1 MEQNKRLLN
10 PKLDV
15 VFQALFGEEGSEG
28 ITKSFLEEI
37 LEVKILKIQ
46 LNINPILRRKK
57 QDDKLGI
64 LDVAVKINENQNCDI
79 EMQMIKQEY
88 IKERILFYW
97 SKLYIRSIAKGQD
110 YNKLEKSIIIL
121 ITDKNVPGLEDMECH
136 TKWKILETKN
146 KQKILTDKLEIHII
160 QLDKLKENI
169 KNINDN
175 LLDWLMFLENPKSE
189 RVIKKMDENKAL
201 KEAKQKLDKLSE
213 DGKMQQL
220 AWWREKAV
228 YEENTRKREEEE
240 VRKLKIQIDEGK
252 KQLNEGQ
259 KKLDEG
265 QRKLDEG
272 QMKLDEG
279 QRKLDED
286 QKKLDEGQRKLDEG
300 QMKLDEGQRK
310 LDEDQKKLD
319 EGQRKLDEDRKQ
331 FVEDKKRLDEEKDK
345 FFKQI
350 EKNKQIEI
358 AKKMKEK
365 KMDIE
370 QIKEITGLTTQ
381 EIDIL

>member
-1 MEQNKRLLN
+1 M
-10 PKLDV
+10 
-15 VFQALFGEEGSEG
+15 
-28 ITKSFLEEI
+28 
-37 LEVKILKIQ
+37 
-46 LNINPILRRKK
+46 
-57 QDDKLGI
+57 
-64 LDVAVKINENQNCDI
+64 
-79 EMQMIKQEY
+79 
-88 IKERILFYW
+88 
-97 SKLYIRSIAKGQD
+97 
-110 YNKLEKSIIIL
+110 
-121 ITDKNVPGLEDMECH
+121 
-136 TKWKILETKN
+136 
-146 KQKILTDKLEIHII
+146 TDKLEIHII

-272 QMKLDEG
+272 Q
-279 QRKLDED
+279 
-286 QKKLDEGQRKLDEG
+286 
-300 QMKLDEGQRK
+300 RK

>member
-1 MEQNKRLLN
+1 
-10 PKLDV
+10 
-15 VFQALFGEEGSEG
+15 
-28 ITKSFLEEI
+28 
-37 LEVKILKIQ
+37 
-46 LNINPILRRKK
+46 
-57 QDDKLGI
+57 
-64 LDVAVKINENQNCDI
+64 
-79 EMQMIKQEY
+79 
-88 IKERILFYW
+88 
-97 SKLYIRSIAKGQD
+97 
-110 YNKLEKSIIIL
+110 
-121 ITDKNVPGLEDMECH
+121 
-136 TKWKILETKN
+136 
-146 KQKILTDKLEIHII
+146 
-160 QLDKLKENI
+160 
-169 KNINDN
+169 
-175 LLDWLMFLENPKSE
+175 MFLENPKSE

-272 QMKLDEG
+272 Q
-279 QRKLDED
+279 
-286 QKKLDEGQRKLDEG
+286 RKLDEG
-300 QMKLDEGQRK
+300 QM
-310 LDEDQKKLD
+310 
-319 EGQRKLDEDRKQ
+319 KLDEDRKQ

>member
-1 MEQNKRLLN
+1 
-10 PKLDV
+10 
-15 VFQALFGEEGSEG
+15 
-28 ITKSFLEEI
+28 
-37 LEVKILKIQ
+37 
-46 LNINPILRRKK
+46 
-57 QDDKLGI
+57 
-64 LDVAVKINENQNCDI
+64 
-79 EMQMIKQEY
+79 
-88 IKERILFYW
+88 
-97 SKLYIRSIAKGQD
+97 
-110 YNKLEKSIIIL
+110 
-121 ITDKNVPGLEDMECH
+121 MECH

-175 LLDWLMFLENPKSE
+175 LLDWLKFLENPKSE

-272 QMKLDEG
+272 Q
-279 QRKLDED
+279 
-286 QKKLDEGQRKLDEG
+286 RKLDEG
-300 QMKLDEGQRK
+300 QM
-310 LDEDQKKLD
+310 
-319 EGQRKLDEDRKQ
+319 KLDEDRKQ

>member
-1 MEQNKRLLN
+1 
-10 PKLDV
+10 
-15 VFQALFGEEGSEG
+15 
-28 ITKSFLEEI
+28 
-37 LEVKILKIQ
+37 
-46 LNINPILRRKK
+46 
-57 QDDKLGI
+57 
-64 LDVAVKINENQNCDI
+64 
-79 EMQMIKQEY
+79 
-88 IKERILFYW
+88 
-97 SKLYIRSIAKGQD
+97 
-110 YNKLEKSIIIL
+110 
-121 ITDKNVPGLEDMECH
+121 MECH

-259 KKLDEG
+259 
-265 QRKLDEG
+265 R
-272 QMKLDEG
+272 KLDEG

-300 QMKLDEGQRK
+300 QM
-310 LDEDQKKLD
+310 
-319 EGQRKLDEDRKQ
+319 KLDEDRKQ

>member
-169 KNINDN
+169 NDN

-265 QRKLDEG
+265 QRKLDEDQRKLDEDQRKLDEG
-272 QMKLDEG
+272 QRKLDEG

-300 QMKLDEGQRK
+300 QM
-310 LDEDQKKLD
+310 
-319 EGQRKLDEDRKQ
+319 KLDEDRKQ

>member
-265 QRKLDEG
+265 QRKLDE
-272 QMKLDEG
+272 D

-286 QKKLDEGQRKLDEG
+286 QKKLDEGQRKLDKG
-300 QMKLDEGQRK
+300 QM
-310 LDEDQKKLD
+310 
-319 EGQRKLDEDRKQ
+319 KLDEDRKQ

>member
-1 MEQNKRLLN
+1 
-10 PKLDV
+10 
-15 VFQALFGEEGSEG
+15 
-28 ITKSFLEEI
+28 
-37 LEVKILKIQ
+37 
-46 LNINPILRRKK
+46 
-57 QDDKLGI
+57 
-64 LDVAVKINENQNCDI
+64 
-79 EMQMIKQEY
+79 
-88 IKERILFYW
+88 
-97 SKLYIRSIAKGQD
+97 
-110 YNKLEKSIIIL
+110 
-121 ITDKNVPGLEDMECH
+121 MECH

-252 KQLNEGQ
+252 KQLDEGQ
-259 KKLDEG
+259 RKLDEG

-272 QMKLDEG
+272 QM
-279 QRKLDED
+279 
-286 QKKLDEGQRKLDEG
+286 
-300 QMKLDEGQRK
+300 
-310 LDEDQKKLD
+310 
-319 EGQRKLDEDRKQ
+319 KLDEDRKQ

>member
-1 MEQNKRLLN
+1 M
-10 PKLDV
+10 
-15 VFQALFGEEGSEG
+15 
-28 ITKSFLEEI
+28 
-37 LEVKILKIQ
+37 
-46 LNINPILRRKK
+46 
-57 QDDKLGI
+57 
-64 LDVAVKINENQNCDI
+64 AVKINENQNCDI

-265 QRKLDEG
+265 QRKLN
-272 QMKLDEG
+272 
-279 QRKLDED
+279 
-286 QKKLDEGQRKLDEG
+286 EGQRKLDEG
-300 QMKLDEGQRK
+300 QRQIDEGKKQLDKRQR
-310 LDEDQKKLD
+310 Q
-319 EGQRKLDEDRKQ
+319 LDEDRKQ

>member
-1 MEQNKRLLN
+1 
-10 PKLDV
+10 
-15 VFQALFGEEGSEG
+15 
-28 ITKSFLEEI
+28 
-37 LEVKILKIQ
+37 
-46 LNINPILRRKK
+46 
-57 QDDKLGI
+57 
-64 LDVAVKINENQNCDI
+64 
-79 EMQMIKQEY
+79 
-88 IKERILFYW
+88 
-97 SKLYIRSIAKGQD
+97 
-110 YNKLEKSIIIL
+110 
-121 ITDKNVPGLEDMECH
+121 MECH

-272 QMKLDEG
+272 Q
-279 QRKLDED
+279 
-286 QKKLDEGQRKLDEG
+286 RKLDEG
-300 QMKLDEGQRK
+300 QM
-310 LDEDQKKLD
+310 
-319 EGQRKLDEDRKQ
+319 KLDEDRKQ
-331 FVEDKKRLDEEKDK
+331 FVEDKKRLYEEKDK

>member
-1 MEQNKRLLN
+1 
-10 PKLDV
+10 
-15 VFQALFGEEGSEG
+15 
-28 ITKSFLEEI
+28 
-37 LEVKILKIQ
+37 
-46 LNINPILRRKK
+46 
-57 QDDKLGI
+57 
-64 LDVAVKINENQNCDI
+64 
-79 EMQMIKQEY
+79 
-88 IKERILFYW
+88 
-97 SKLYIRSIAKGQD
+97 
-110 YNKLEKSIIIL
+110 
-121 ITDKNVPGLEDMECH
+121 MECH

-265 QRKLDEG
+265 QRKLDKG
-272 QMKLDEG
+272 QM
-279 QRKLDED
+279 
-286 QKKLDEGQRKLDEG
+286 
-300 QMKLDEGQRK
+300 
-310 LDEDQKKLD
+310 
-319 EGQRKLDEDRKQ
+319 KLDEDRKQ

>member
-1 MEQNKRLLN
+1 
-10 PKLDV
+10 
-15 VFQALFGEEGSEG
+15 
-28 ITKSFLEEI
+28 
-37 LEVKILKIQ
+37 
-46 LNINPILRRKK
+46 
-57 QDDKLGI
+57 
-64 LDVAVKINENQNCDI
+64 
-79 EMQMIKQEY
+79 
-88 IKERILFYW
+88 
-97 SKLYIRSIAKGQD
+97 
-110 YNKLEKSIIIL
+110 
-121 ITDKNVPGLEDMECH
+121 MECH

-201 KEAKQKLDKLSE
+201 KEDKQKLDKLSE

-272 QMKLDEG
+272 Q
-279 QRKLDED
+279 
-286 QKKLDEGQRKLDEG
+286 RKLDEG
-300 QMKLDEGQRK
+300 QM
-310 LDEDQKKLD
+310 
-319 EGQRKLDEDRKQ
+319 KLDEDRKQ

>member
-1 MEQNKRLLN
+1 MEQNKKLLN

-15 VFQALFGEEGSEG
+15 VFQALFGEEGSEE

-121 ITDKNVPGLEDMECH
+121 IADKNVPGLEDMECH

-201 KEAKQKLDKLSE
+201 KEAKKKLDKLSE

-240 VRKLKIQIDEGK
+240 MRKLKIQIDEGK
-252 KQLNEGQ
+252 KQLDEGQ
-259 KKLDEG
+259 RQLDEGQRQLDEGQRQLDEG

-272 QMKLDEG
+272 QRQLDER
-279 QRKLDED
+279 QR
-286 QKKLDEGQRKLDEG
+286 Q
-300 QMKLDEGQRK
+300 
-310 LDEDQKKLD
+310 
-319 EGQRKLDEDRKQ
+319 LDEDRKQ

>member
-1 MEQNKRLLN
+1 
-10 PKLDV
+10 
-15 VFQALFGEEGSEG
+15 
-28 ITKSFLEEI
+28 
-37 LEVKILKIQ
+37 
-46 LNINPILRRKK
+46 
-57 QDDKLGI
+57 
-64 LDVAVKINENQNCDI
+64 
-79 EMQMIKQEY
+79 
-88 IKERILFYW
+88 
-97 SKLYIRSIAKGQD
+97 
-110 YNKLEKSIIIL
+110 
-121 ITDKNVPGLEDMECH
+121 
-136 TKWKILETKN
+136 
-146 KQKILTDKLEIHII
+146 LTDKLEIHII

-272 QMKLDEG
+272 QRKLDEG

-286 QKKLDEGQRKLDEG
+286 QRKLDEDQKRLDEGQRKLDKG
-300 QMKLDEGQRK
+300 QM
-310 LDEDQKKLD
+310 
-319 EGQRKLDEDRKQ
+319 KLDEDRKQ

>member
-1 MEQNKRLLN
+1 
-10 PKLDV
+10 
-15 VFQALFGEEGSEG
+15 
-28 ITKSFLEEI
+28 
-37 LEVKILKIQ
+37 
-46 LNINPILRRKK
+46 
-57 QDDKLGI
+57 
-64 LDVAVKINENQNCDI
+64 
-79 EMQMIKQEY
+79 
-88 IKERILFYW
+88 
-97 SKLYIRSIAKGQD
+97 
-110 YNKLEKSIIIL
+110 
-121 ITDKNVPGLEDMECH
+121 MECH

-265 QRKLDEG
+265 QRKLDE
-272 QMKLDEG
+272 
-279 QRKLDED
+279 
-286 QKKLDEGQRKLDEG
+286 
-300 QMKLDEGQRK
+300 
-310 LDEDQKKLD
+310 
-319 EGQRKLDEDRKQ
+319 DRKQ

>member
-1 MEQNKRLLN
+1 
-10 PKLDV
+10 
-15 VFQALFGEEGSEG
+15 
-28 ITKSFLEEI
+28 
-37 LEVKILKIQ
+37 
-46 LNINPILRRKK
+46 
-57 QDDKLGI
+57 
-64 LDVAVKINENQNCDI
+64 
-79 EMQMIKQEY
+79 
-88 IKERILFYW
+88 
-97 SKLYIRSIAKGQD
+97 
-110 YNKLEKSIIIL
+110 
-121 ITDKNVPGLEDMECH
+121 MECH

-201 KEAKQKLDKLSE
+201 IEAKQKLDKLSE

-272 QMKLDEG
+272 Q
-279 QRKLDED
+279 
-286 QKKLDEGQRKLDEG
+286 RKLDEG
-300 QMKLDEGQRK
+300 QM
-310 LDEDQKKLD
+310 
-319 EGQRKLDEDRKQ
+319 KLDEDRKQ

>member
-1 MEQNKRLLN
+1 
-10 PKLDV
+10 
-15 VFQALFGEEGSEG
+15 
-28 ITKSFLEEI
+28 
-37 LEVKILKIQ
+37 
-46 LNINPILRRKK
+46 
-57 QDDKLGI
+57 
-64 LDVAVKINENQNCDI
+64 
-79 EMQMIKQEY
+79 
-88 IKERILFYW
+88 
-97 SKLYIRSIAKGQD
+97 
-110 YNKLEKSIIIL
+110 
-121 ITDKNVPGLEDMECH
+121 MECH

-272 QMKLDEG
+272 QMKLD
-279 QRKLDED
+279 K
-286 QKKLDEGQRKLDEG
+286 
-300 QMKLDEGQRK
+300 
-310 LDEDQKKLD
+310 
-319 EGQRKLDEDRKQ
+319 DRKQ

>member
-1 MEQNKRLLN
+1 MQASYLWKKLFTKKHLIEHYEEKVKDYQQKEQRSYEDTKEQ
-10 PKLDV
+10 
-15 VFQALFGEEGSEG
+15 VF
-28 ITKSFLEEI
+28 
-37 LEVKILKIQ
+37 
-46 LNINPILRRKK
+46 
-57 QDDKLGI
+57 
-64 LDVAVKINENQNCDI
+64 
-79 EMQMIKQEY
+79 
-88 IKERILFYW
+88 
-97 SKLYIRSIAKGQD
+97 
-110 YNKLEKSIIIL
+110 
-121 ITDKNVPGLEDMECH
+121 
-136 TKWKILETKN
+136 
-146 KQKILTDKLEIHII
+146 
-160 QLDKLKENI
+160 
-169 KNINDN
+169 
-175 LLDWLMFLENPKSE
+175 
-189 RVIKKMDENKAL
+189 IKKMDENKAL

-265 QRKLDEG
+265 KRKLDEGKRKLDEG
-272 QMKLDEG
+272 QM
-279 QRKLDED
+279 
-286 QKKLDEGQRKLDEG
+286 
-300 QMKLDEGQRK
+300 
-310 LDEDQKKLD
+310 
-319 EGQRKLDEDRKQ
+319 KLDEDRKQ

>member
-1 MEQNKRLLN
+1 
-10 PKLDV
+10 
-15 VFQALFGEEGSEG
+15 
-28 ITKSFLEEI
+28 
-37 LEVKILKIQ
+37 
-46 LNINPILRRKK
+46 
-57 QDDKLGI
+57 
-64 LDVAVKINENQNCDI
+64 
-79 EMQMIKQEY
+79 
-88 IKERILFYW
+88 
-97 SKLYIRSIAKGQD
+97 
-110 YNKLEKSIIIL
+110 
-121 ITDKNVPGLEDMECH
+121 MECH

-272 QMKLDEG
+272 QMKLDE
-279 QRKLDED
+279 
-286 QKKLDEGQRKLDEG
+286 
-300 QMKLDEGQRK
+300 
-310 LDEDQKKLD
+310 
-319 EGQRKLDEDRKQ
+319 DRKQ

-358 AKKMKEK
+358 DKKMKEK

>member
-1 MEQNKRLLN
+1 
-10 PKLDV
+10 
-15 VFQALFGEEGSEG
+15 
-28 ITKSFLEEI
+28 
-37 LEVKILKIQ
+37 
-46 LNINPILRRKK
+46 
-57 QDDKLGI
+57 
-64 LDVAVKINENQNCDI
+64 
-79 EMQMIKQEY
+79 
-88 IKERILFYW
+88 
-97 SKLYIRSIAKGQD
+97 
-110 YNKLEKSIIIL
+110 
-121 ITDKNVPGLEDMECH
+121 
-136 TKWKILETKN
+136 
-146 KQKILTDKLEIHII
+146 
-160 QLDKLKENI
+160 
-169 KNINDN
+169 
-175 LLDWLMFLENPKSE
+175 
-189 RVIKKMDENKAL
+189 MDENKAL

-265 QRKLDEG
+265 QRKLDE
-272 QMKLDEG
+272 
-279 QRKLDED
+279 
-286 QKKLDEGQRKLDEG
+286 
-300 QMKLDEGQRK
+300 
-310 LDEDQKKLD
+310 
-319 EGQRKLDEDRKQ
+319 DRKQ

>member
-1 MEQNKRLLN
+1 
-10 PKLDV
+10 
-15 VFQALFGEEGSEG
+15 
-28 ITKSFLEEI
+28 
-37 LEVKILKIQ
+37 
-46 LNINPILRRKK
+46 
-57 QDDKLGI
+57 
-64 LDVAVKINENQNCDI
+64 
-79 EMQMIKQEY
+79 
-88 IKERILFYW
+88 
-97 SKLYIRSIAKGQD
+97 
-110 YNKLEKSIIIL
+110 
-121 ITDKNVPGLEDMECH
+121 MECH

-272 QMKLDEG
+272 QMN
-279 QRKLDED
+279 
-286 QKKLDEGQRKLDEG
+286 
-300 QMKLDEGQRK
+300 
-310 LDEDQKKLD
+310 
-319 EGQRKLDEDRKQ
+319 LDEDRKQ

>member
-1 MEQNKRLLN
+1 
-10 PKLDV
+10 
-15 VFQALFGEEGSEG
+15 
-28 ITKSFLEEI
+28 
-37 LEVKILKIQ
+37 
-46 LNINPILRRKK
+46 
-57 QDDKLGI
+57 
-64 LDVAVKINENQNCDI
+64 
-79 EMQMIKQEY
+79 
-88 IKERILFYW
+88 
-97 SKLYIRSIAKGQD
+97 
-110 YNKLEKSIIIL
+110 
-121 ITDKNVPGLEDMECH
+121 MECH

-169 KNINDN
+169 KNINDY

-272 QMKLDEG
+272 QMKLDE
-279 QRKLDED
+279 
-286 QKKLDEGQRKLDEG
+286 
-300 QMKLDEGQRK
+300 
-310 LDEDQKKLD
+310 
-319 EGQRKLDEDRKQ
+319 DRKQ

>member
-1 MEQNKRLLN
+1 
-10 PKLDV
+10 
-15 VFQALFGEEGSEG
+15 
-28 ITKSFLEEI
+28 
-37 LEVKILKIQ
+37 
-46 LNINPILRRKK
+46 
-57 QDDKLGI
+57 
-64 LDVAVKINENQNCDI
+64 
-79 EMQMIKQEY
+79 
-88 IKERILFYW
+88 
-97 SKLYIRSIAKGQD
+97 
-110 YNKLEKSIIIL
+110 
-121 ITDKNVPGLEDMECH
+121 MECH

-240 VRKLKIQIDEGK
+240 VRKLKIEIDEGK

-272 QMKLDEG
+272 Q
-279 QRKLDED
+279 
-286 QKKLDEGQRKLDEG
+286 RKLDEG
-300 QMKLDEGQRK
+300 QM
-310 LDEDQKKLD
+310 
-319 EGQRKLDEDRKQ
+319 KLDEDRKQ

>member
-1 MEQNKRLLN
+1 
-10 PKLDV
+10 
-15 VFQALFGEEGSEG
+15 
-28 ITKSFLEEI
+28 
-37 LEVKILKIQ
+37 
-46 LNINPILRRKK
+46 
-57 QDDKLGI
+57 
-64 LDVAVKINENQNCDI
+64 
-79 EMQMIKQEY
+79 
-88 IKERILFYW
+88 
-97 SKLYIRSIAKGQD
+97 
-110 YNKLEKSIIIL
+110 
-121 ITDKNVPGLEDMECH
+121 MECH

-146 KQKILTDKLEIHII
+146 KQKILTDKIEIHII
-160 QLDKLKENI
+160 QLDKLKETI

-272 QMKLDEG
+272 Q
-279 QRKLDED
+279 
-286 QKKLDEGQRKLDEG
+286 RKLDEG
-300 QMKLDEGQRK
+300 QM
-310 LDEDQKKLD
+310 
-319 EGQRKLDEDRKQ
+319 KLDEDRKQ

>member
-1 MEQNKRLLN
+1 
-10 PKLDV
+10 
-15 VFQALFGEEGSEG
+15 
-28 ITKSFLEEI
+28 
-37 LEVKILKIQ
+37 
-46 LNINPILRRKK
+46 
-57 QDDKLGI
+57 
-64 LDVAVKINENQNCDI
+64 
-79 EMQMIKQEY
+79 
-88 IKERILFYW
+88 
-97 SKLYIRSIAKGQD
+97 
-110 YNKLEKSIIIL
+110 
-121 ITDKNVPGLEDMECH
+121 MECH

-265 QRKLDEG
+265 QRKLDEV
-272 QMKLDEG
+272 QM
-279 QRKLDED
+279 
-286 QKKLDEGQRKLDEG
+286 
-300 QMKLDEGQRK
+300 
-310 LDEDQKKLD
+310 
-319 EGQRKLDEDRKQ
+319 KLDEDRKQ

>member
-1 MEQNKRLLN
+1 
-10 PKLDV
+10 
-15 VFQALFGEEGSEG
+15 
-28 ITKSFLEEI
+28 
-37 LEVKILKIQ
+37 
-46 LNINPILRRKK
+46 
-57 QDDKLGI
+57 
-64 LDVAVKINENQNCDI
+64 
-79 EMQMIKQEY
+79 
-88 IKERILFYW
+88 
-97 SKLYIRSIAKGQD
+97 
-110 YNKLEKSIIIL
+110 
-121 ITDKNVPGLEDMECH
+121 MECH

-272 QMKLDEG
+272 QMKLDE
-279 QRKLDED
+279 
-286 QKKLDEGQRKLDEG
+286 
-300 QMKLDEGQRK
+300 
-310 LDEDQKKLD
+310 
-319 EGQRKLDEDRKQ
+319 DRKQ

>member
-272 QMKLDEG
+272 QRKLDEG

-286 QKKLDEGQRKLDEG
+286 QKKLDEGQRKLDKG
-300 QMKLDEGQRK
+300 QM
-310 LDEDQKKLD
+310 
-319 EGQRKLDEDRKQ
+319 KLDEDRKQ